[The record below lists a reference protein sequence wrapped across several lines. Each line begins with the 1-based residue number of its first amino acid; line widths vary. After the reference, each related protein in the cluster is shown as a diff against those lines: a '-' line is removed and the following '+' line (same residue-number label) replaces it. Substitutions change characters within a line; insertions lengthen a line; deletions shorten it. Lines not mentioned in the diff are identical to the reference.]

1 MEGVYFMLA
10 IIGGE
15 LGLAALITWFVI
27 QLRGEE
33 SEAAARRKLADLE
46 REEEELKKAA

>member
-1 MEGVYFMLA
+1 MEGVYFMVA

-15 LGLAALITWFVI
+15 LGLAALITWFVL
-27 QLRGEE
+27 QLRSEE
-33 SEAAARRKLADLE
+33 SDEAARRTLADLE

>member
-1 MEGVYFMLA
+1 MEGAYFMFA

-15 LGLAALITWFVI
+15 LGLAALITWFVM

-33 SEAAARRKLADLE
+33 SEAAARRTLAELE